1 MLLHQIALRSHSAP
15 AVGSILEVDPRWQT
29 RVMRAWQTGSITN
42 YDYLIYLNLAAGRS
56 FNDLTQWPVLPW
68 IVADYTSQT
77 LDLQNPKSFR
87 DLAKPIGALNPARLE
102 MVRERCRQ
110 MPPGEKFLYGTH
122 YSTPGYVVVLLS

>member
-29 RVMRAWQTGSITN
+29 RVMRAWQTGLITN

-68 IVADYTSQT
+68 VLADYTSQT
-77 LDLQNPKSFR
+77 LDLQNPQTFR

-122 YSTPGYVVVLLS
+122 YSTPGYVLV